1 MDDTTEIDRKIAD
14 LVQDA
19 EVVAALTK
27 KLIDEKTSN
36 AMSRQSSIRNMKD
49 TRNAI
54 PPYEIRQRNCRNKF
68 RNGMEIDG

>member
-54 PPYEIRQRNCRNKF
+54 PQYEIRQRNCRNKF
-68 RNGMEIDG
+68 RNGMETDG